1 MRLLFFCDEFPNQV
15 AKKLFLLGL
24 KSLFDALASLGG
36 KFLRRL
42 MVFALVGGIPQKL
55 QLLAVANRCLTVD
68 ERIVRRLTEISSALA
83 DKQGHAD
90 EHVAAYCARLNKLVS
105 AMLSESRAGRA

>member
-1 MRLLFFCDEFPNQV
+1 MSEIEFSPGGSGGAV
-15 AKKLFLLGL
+15 CGL
-24 KSLFDALASLGG
+24 ARIWREHIAAGCPADLAGIEIAGTNARALDAEITACVSA
-36 KFLRRL
+36 
-42 MVFALVGGIPQKL
+42 MVC
-55 QLLAVANRCLTVD
+55 RCLTVD